1 MCNILD
7 KLKNRIRRKKK
18 TMAGFMAFCLV
29 VTSFALPSSAVAV
42 ETSKEVSCE
51 NPFDEASMITCL
63 GEEYDKR
70 YMPDEI
76 SLYSAGGYNVE
87 NEFSEAFALF
97 GKVVSTQM
105 DNYLYDLPGIK
116 AECNSIKD
124 DTCKSA
130 MTFDLSDYS
139 FYEDDDLMTMVISTL
154 ADYPEFGCLYSK
166 VSYYYMGNSN
176 GNRITRILIKSPY
189 ESSELKE
196 ITLDYV
202 NRLKSFINVPL
213 KDSSM
218 STMEKMLYVHDKIV
232 VQADYI
238 DDGTPYSHIA
248 SNILMKGQGVCQSYA
263 GIFNNAMSMLGIDC
277 IYVMSDS
284 HAWNAVRIDGL
295 WYYVD
300 VTWDDPVGVS
310 DRSYTSHQYF
320 LVKKNEFS
328 HSHELENSSNNIYGR
343 ILNNMGGAYDNCL
356 VKQTSAKPFW
366 YINGLWYYVSYD
378 KVYTW
383 DGIDDKSQLFRGISP
398 ASNVNLAARDM
409 KLYYSDNEG
418 LHVYDVESGSKEKL
432 SSGQYIDMYI
442 DEDVIICRSIS
453 GDVFKY
459 DMEAPA
465 EPTREPGAST
475 ETPVEPTRKPGAST
489 ETPVEPTKEPGEP
502 TEEPG
507 STDPTK
513 EPTEAPGEPTEAPG
527 SVDPTKEPADPT
539 KEPTE
544 APGKPT
550 EAPGS
555 ADPTKEPTEA
565 PGKPT
570 ETPGSAEPTMT
581 PLPSLVTPTNIPA
594 RPVNIMPA
602 DKLTSQTIVPATAL
616 QHTKQTL
623 EKPLIKISRK
633 KTGGK
638 KKIIIKLKKYE
649 GKNISIY
656 LKSGK
661 KYKKVALKNSDI
673 AKNKKKFV
681 INLGKSKKVKTYKIK
696 VRTSTTG
703 TMGLI
708 TSPYSKIYTVKL

>member
-1 MCNILD
+1 MGNILH

-29 VTSFALPSSAVAV
+29 VTSFAIPSSAVAV

-139 FYEDDDLMTMVISTL
+139 FYDDDDLMTMVISTL
-154 ADYPEFGCLYSK
+154 ADYPELGCLYSK

-366 YINGLWYYVSYD
+366 YIDGLWYYVSYD

-398 ASNVNLAARDM
+398 ASNVNLVAGDM

-432 SSGQYIDMYI
+432 SSGQYNDMYI

-475 ETPVEPTRKPGAST
+475 ETPVEPT
-489 ETPVEPTKEPGEP
+489 KEPGEA
-502 TEEPG
+502 TEVPG
-507 STDPTK
+507 SADPTK
-513 EPTEAPGEPTEAPG
+513 EPA
-527 SVDPTKEPADPT
+527 DPTKEPADPT

-544 APGKPT
+544 APG
-550 EAPGS
+550 EA
-555 ADPTKEPTEA
+555 
-565 PGKPT
+565 T
-570 ETPGSAEPTMT
+570 ETPSSAEPTMT
-581 PLPSLVTPTNIPA
+581 PLPSLVTPANTPA

-602 DKLTSQTIVPATAL
+602 DKLTSPTMVSATAL
-616 QHTKQTL
+616 QDTRQTL

>member
-1 MCNILD
+1 MGNILH

-29 VTSFALPSSAVAV
+29 VTSFAIPSSAVAV

-139 FYEDDDLMTMVISTL
+139 FYDDDDLMTMVISTL
-154 ADYPEFGCLYSK
+154 ADYPELGCLYSK

-366 YINGLWYYVSYD
+366 YIDGLWYYVSYD

-398 ASNVNLAARDM
+398 ASNVNLVAGDM

-432 SSGQYIDMYI
+432 SSGQYNDMYI

-475 ETPVEPTRKPGAST
+475 ETPVEPT
-489 ETPVEPTKEPGEP
+489 KE
-502 TEEPG
+502 
-507 STDPTK
+507 
-513 EPTEAPGEPTEAPG
+513 PGEPTEAPG
-527 SVDPTKEPADPT
+527 EATEVPGSADPTKEPANPTKEPADPT

-544 APGKPT
+544 APG
-550 EAPGS
+550 EA
-555 ADPTKEPTEA
+555 
-565 PGKPT
+565 T
-570 ETPGSAEPTMT
+570 ETPSSAEPTMT
-581 PLPSLVTPTNIPA
+581 PLPSLVTPANTPA

-602 DKLTSQTIVPATAL
+602 DKLTSPTMVSATAL
-616 QHTKQTL
+616 QDTRQTL

>member
-1 MCNILD
+1 MGNILH

-139 FYEDDDLMTMVISTL
+139 FYDDDDLMTMVISTL
-154 ADYPEFGCLYSK
+154 ADYPELGCLYSK

-366 YINGLWYYVSYD
+366 YIDGLWYYVSYD

-383 DGIDDKSQLFRGISP
+383 DGIDNKSQLFRGISP
-398 ASNVNLAARDM
+398 ASNVNLVAGDM

-432 SSGQYIDMYI
+432 SSGQYNDMYI

-475 ETPVEPTRKPGAST
+475 ETPVEPT
-489 ETPVEPTKEPGEP
+489 KEPGEA
-502 TEEPG
+502 TEVPG
-507 STDPTK
+507 S
-513 EPTEAPGEPTEAPG
+513 A
-527 SVDPTKEPADPT
+527 DPTKEPADPT

-544 APGKPT
+544 APGEAT

-555 ADPTKEPTEA
+555 VDPTKEPTNPTKEPTEA
-565 PGKPT
+565 PGEAT
-570 ETPGSAEPTMT
+570 ETPSSAEPTMT
-581 PLPSLVTPTNIPA
+581 PLPSLVTPANTPA

-602 DKLTSQTIVPATAL
+602 DKLTSPTMVSATAL
-616 QHTKQTL
+616 QDTRQML

>member
-1 MCNILD
+1 MGNILD

-29 VTSFALPSSAVAV
+29 VTSFVLPSSAVAV

-139 FYEDDDLMTMVISTL
+139 FYDDDDLMTMVISTL
-154 ADYPEFGCLYSK
+154 ADYPELGCLYSK

-383 DGIDDKSQLFRGISP
+383 DGIDDKSQLFTGISP
-398 ASNVNLAARDM
+398 ASNVNLVAGDM

-432 SSGQYIDMYI
+432 SSGQYNDMYI

-475 ETPVEPTRKPGAST
+475 ETPVEPT
-489 ETPVEPTKEPGEP
+489 KEPGKP
-502 TEEPG
+502 TEVPG
-507 STDPTK
+507 S
-513 EPTEAPGEPTEAPG
+513 A
-527 SVDPTKEPADPT
+527 DPTKEPADPT

-544 APGKPT
+544 APGEAT

-555 ADPTKEPTEA
+555 VDPTKEPTEA

-581 PLPSLVTPTNIPA
+581 PLPSIVTPANTPA

-602 DKLTSQTIVPATAL
+602 DKLTSPTMVSATAL
-616 QHTKQTL
+616 QDTRQTL

-661 KYKKVALKNSDI
+661 KYKKVALKNSSI

-681 INLGKSKKVKTYKIK
+681 ISLGKSKKVKTYKIK

>member
-1 MCNILD
+1 MGNILD

-139 FYEDDDLMTMVISTL
+139 FYDDDDLMTMVISTL
-154 ADYPEFGCLYSK
+154 ADYPELGCLYSK

-398 ASNVNLAARDM
+398 ASNVNLVAGDM

-432 SSGQYIDMYI
+432 SSGQYNDMYI

-475 ETPVEPTRKPGAST
+475 ETPVEPTKEPGEAT
-489 ETPVEPTKEPGEP
+489 EAPGSADPTKEPAN
-502 TEEPG
+502 
-507 STDPTK
+507 PTK
-513 EPTEAPGEPTEAPG
+513 EPTEAPGEATEAPG
-527 SVDPTKEPADPT
+527 SVDPTKEP
-539 KEPTE
+539 TE
-544 APGKPT
+544 APGEAT
-550 EAPGS
+550 EAPS
-555 ADPTKEPTEA
+555 
-565 PGKPT
+565 
-570 ETPGSAEPTMT
+570 SAEPTMT
-581 PLPSLVTPTNIPA
+581 PLPSLVTPANTPA
-594 RPVNIMPA
+594 RSVNIIPA
-602 DKLTSQTIVPATAL
+602 DKLTSPTMVSATAL
-616 QHTKQTL
+616 QDTRQML

>member
-1 MCNILD
+1 MGNILD

-29 VTSFALPSSAVAV
+29 VTSFVLPSSAVAV

-139 FYEDDDLMTMVISTL
+139 FYDDDDLMTMVISTL
-154 ADYPEFGCLYSK
+154 ADYPELGCLYSK

-398 ASNVNLAARDM
+398 ASNVNLVAGDM

-432 SSGQYIDMYI
+432 SSGQYNDMYI

-475 ETPVEPTRKPGAST
+475 ETPVEPT
-489 ETPVEPTKEPGEP
+489 KE
-502 TEEPG
+502 
-507 STDPTK
+507 
-513 EPTEAPGEPTEAPG
+513 
-527 SVDPTKEPADPT
+527 
-539 KEPTE
+539 
-544 APGKPT
+544 PGKPT

-555 ADPTKEPTEA
+555 VDPTKEPTEA

-581 PLPSLVTPTNIPA
+581 PLPSIVTPANTPA

-602 DKLTSQTIVPATAL
+602 DKLTSPTMVSATAL
-616 QHTKQTL
+616 QDTRQTL

-661 KYKKVALKNSDI
+661 KYKKVALKNSSI

-681 INLGKSKKVKTYKIK
+681 ISLGKSKKVKTYKIK

>member
-1 MCNILD
+1 MDNILD

-29 VTSFALPSSAVAV
+29 VTSFAIPSSAVAV
-42 ETSKEVSCE
+42 ETSKKVSCE

-139 FYEDDDLMTMVISTL
+139 FYDDDNLMTMVISTL
-154 ADYPEFGCLYSK
+154 ADYPELGCLYSK
-166 VSYYYMGNSN
+166 VSYRYMGNSN
-176 GNRITRILIKSPY
+176 GNRITRIWIKSPY

-328 HSHELENSSNNIYGR
+328 HSHELENSSNNIYGK

-383 DGIDDKSQLFRGISP
+383 DGIDNKSQLFRGISP
-398 ASNVNLAARDM
+398 ASNVNLVAGDM

-418 LHVYDVESGSKEKL
+418 LHVYDVESGSREKL

-475 ETPVEPTRKPGAST
+475 ETPVEPTKEPGEAT
-489 ETPVEPTKEPGEP
+489 EAPGSADPTKEP
-502 TEEPG
+502 
-507 STDPTK
+507 TDPTK
-513 EPTEAPGEPTEAPG
+513 EPTEAPG
-527 SVDPTKEPADPT
+527 
-539 KEPTE
+539 EPTE

-565 PGKPT
+565 PGEAT
-570 ETPGSAEPTMT
+570 ETPSSAEPTMT
-581 PLPSLVTPTNIPA
+581 PLPSFVTPANTPA
-594 RPVNIMPA
+594 RPVNIIPA
-602 DKLTSQTIVPATAL
+602 DKLTSPTMVSATAL
-616 QHTKQTL
+616 QDTRQML

-661 KYKKVALKNSDI
+661 KYKKVALKNFNI

-681 INLGKSKKVKTYKIK
+681 INLGRSKKVKTYKIK

>member
-1 MCNILD
+1 MGNILE

-76 SLYSAGGYNVE
+76 RLYSAGGYNVE

-139 FYEDDDLMTMVISTL
+139 FYDDDDLMTMVISTL
-154 ADYPEFGCLYSK
+154 ADYPELGCLYSK

-383 DGIDDKSQLFRGISP
+383 DGIDNKSQLFRGISP

-465 EPTREPGAST
+465 EPTREPG
-475 ETPVEPTRKPGAST
+475 EST
-489 ETPVEPTKEPGEP
+489 ETPVEPTKEPGE
-502 TEEPG
+502 
-507 STDPTK
+507 
-513 EPTEAPGEPTEAPG
+513 ATEAPG
-527 SVDPTKEPADPT
+527 STDPT

-550 EAPGS
+550 EAPG
-555 ADPTKEPTEA
+555 EA
-565 PGKPT
+565 T

-581 PLPSLVTPTNIPA
+581 PLPSLVTPANTPA
-594 RPVNIMPA
+594 RPVNIIPA
-602 DKLTSQTIVPATAL
+602 DKLTSPTMVSATDL
-616 QHTKQTL
+616 QDTRQTL

-661 KYKKVALKNSDI
+661 KYKKVALKNSNI

-681 INLGKSKKVKTYKIK
+681 ISLGKSKKVKTYKIK

>member
-1 MCNILD
+1 MGNILD

-139 FYEDDDLMTMVISTL
+139 FYDDDDLMTMVISTL
-154 ADYPEFGCLYSK
+154 ADYPELGCLYSK

-398 ASNVNLAARDM
+398 ASNVNLVAGDM

-432 SSGQYIDMYI
+432 SSGQYNDMYI

-475 ETPVEPTRKPGAST
+475 ETPVEPT
-489 ETPVEPTKEPGEP
+489 KEPGKP
-502 TEEPG
+502 TEVPG
-507 STDPTK
+507 S
-513 EPTEAPGEPTEAPG
+513 A
-527 SVDPTKEPADPT
+527 DPTKEPADPT

-544 APGKPT
+544 APGEAT

-555 ADPTKEPTEA
+555 VDPTKEPTEA

-581 PLPSLVTPTNIPA
+581 PLPSIVTPANTPA

-602 DKLTSQTIVPATAL
+602 DKLTSPTMVSATAL
-616 QHTKQTL
+616 QDTRQTL

-661 KYKKVALKNSDI
+661 KYKKVALKNSSI

-681 INLGKSKKVKTYKIK
+681 ISLGKSKKVKTYKIK

>member
-1 MCNILD
+1 MGNILD

-139 FYEDDDLMTMVISTL
+139 FYDDDDDLMTMVISTL
-154 ADYPEFGCLYSK
+154 ADYPELGCLYSK

-366 YINGLWYYVSYD
+366 YIDGLWYYVSYD

-398 ASNVNLAARDM
+398 ASNVNLVAGDM

-432 SSGQYIDMYI
+432 SSGQYNDMYI

-475 ETPVEPTRKPGAST
+475 ETPVEPTKEPGEAT
-489 ETPVEPTKEPGEP
+489 EVPGSADPTKEPA
-502 TEEPG
+502 
-507 STDPTK
+507 DPTK
-513 EPTEAPGEPTEAPG
+513 EPTEAPGEATEAPG

-544 APGKPT
+544 APG
-550 EAPGS
+550 EA
-555 ADPTKEPTEA
+555 
-565 PGKPT
+565 T
-570 ETPGSAEPTMT
+570 ETPSSAEPTMT
-581 PLPSLVTPTNIPA
+581 PLPSLVTPANTPA

-602 DKLTSQTIVPATAL
+602 DKLTSPTMVSATAL
-616 QHTKQTL
+616 QDTRQTL

>member
-1 MCNILD
+1 MGNILE

-18 TMAGFMAFCLV
+18 TMAGFMAFCLA

-502 TEEPG
+502 TE
-507 STDPTK
+507 
-513 EPTEAPGEPTEAPG
+513 APGEPTEAPG
-527 SVDPTKEPADPT
+527 SVDPTKE
-539 KEPTE
+539 
-544 APGKPT
+544 PT

-581 PLPSLVTPTNIPA
+581 PLPSLVTPANTPA

-616 QHTKQTL
+616 QDTRQTL

-661 KYKKVALKNSDI
+661 KYKKVALKNFDI

-696 VRTSTTG
+696 VRTRYHWHNG
-703 TMGLI
+703 TNNKSI
-708 TSPYSKIYTVKL
+708 

>member
-1 MCNILD
+1 MGNMLD

-139 FYEDDDLMTMVISTL
+139 FYEDDDLMTMVISAL
-154 ADYPEFGCLYSK
+154 ADYPELGCLYSK

-189 ESSELKE
+189 ESSEMKE

-398 ASNVNLAARDM
+398 ASNVNLVARDM

-418 LHVYDVESGSKEKL
+418 LHVYDVESGSREKL

-475 ETPVEPTRKPGAST
+475 ETPVEPT
-489 ETPVEPTKEPGEP
+489 KEPGE
-502 TEEPG
+502 
-507 STDPTK
+507 
-513 EPTEAPGEPTEAPG
+513 A
-527 SVDPTKEPADPT
+527 
-539 KEPTE
+539 
-544 APGKPT
+544 T

-565 PGKPT
+565 PGEAT
-570 ETPGSAEPTMT
+570 ETPSSAEPTMT
-581 PLPSLVTPTNIPA
+581 PLPSLVTPTNTPA
-594 RPVNIMPA
+594 RPVNIIPA
-602 DKLTSQTIVPATAL
+602 DKLTSQTMVPATAL
-616 QHTKQTL
+616 QDTRQTL

-638 KKIIIKLKKYE
+638 KKIIIKVKKYE

-661 KYKKVALKNSDI
+661 KYKKVALKNSNI

-681 INLGKSKKVKTYKIK
+681 ISLGKVKKVKTYKIK

>member
-1 MCNILD
+1 MGNILD

-139 FYEDDDLMTMVISTL
+139 FYDDDDLMTMVISTL
-154 ADYPEFGCLYSK
+154 ADYPELGCLYSK

-328 HSHELENSSNNIYGR
+328 HSYELENSSNNIYGR

-398 ASNVNLAARDM
+398 ASNVNLVAGDM

-432 SSGQYIDMYI
+432 SSGQYNDMYI

-475 ETPVEPTRKPGAST
+475 ETPVEPT
-489 ETPVEPTKEPGEP
+489 KEPGKP
-502 TEEPG
+502 TEVPG
-507 STDPTK
+507 S
-513 EPTEAPGEPTEAPG
+513 A
-527 SVDPTKEPADPT
+527 DPTKEPADPT

-544 APGKPT
+544 APGEAT

-555 ADPTKEPTEA
+555 VDPTKEPTEA

-581 PLPSLVTPTNIPA
+581 PLPSIVTPANTPA

-602 DKLTSQTIVPATAL
+602 DKLTSPTMVSATAL
-616 QHTKQTL
+616 QDTRQTL

-661 KYKKVALKNSDI
+661 KYKKVALKNSSI

-681 INLGKSKKVKTYKIK
+681 ISLGKSKKVKTYKIK

>member
-1 MCNILD
+1 MGNILD

-139 FYEDDDLMTMVISTL
+139 FYDDDDLMTMVISTL
-154 ADYPEFGCLYSK
+154 ADYPELGCLYSK

-366 YINGLWYYVSYD
+366 YIDGLWYYVSYD

-398 ASNVNLAARDM
+398 ASNVNLVAGDM

-432 SSGQYIDMYI
+432 SSGQYNDMYI

-453 GDVFKY
+453 GDVFQY

-475 ETPVEPTRKPGAST
+475 ETPVEPT
-489 ETPVEPTKEPGEP
+489 KEPGE
-502 TEEPG
+502 
-507 STDPTK
+507 
-513 EPTEAPGEPTEAPG
+513 ATEAPG
-527 SVDPTKEPADPT
+527 SADPTKEPADPT

-544 APGKPT
+544 APG
-550 EAPGS
+550 EA
-555 ADPTKEPTEA
+555 
-565 PGKPT
+565 T
-570 ETPGSAEPTMT
+570 ETPSSAEPTMT
-581 PLPSLVTPTNIPA
+581 PLPSLVTPANTPA

-602 DKLTSQTIVPATAL
+602 DKLTSPTMVSATAL
-616 QHTKQTL
+616 QDTRQTL

-633 KTGGK
+633 KTGGT

-649 GKNISIY
+649 GQNISIY

>member
-1 MCNILD
+1 MGNILD

-139 FYEDDDLMTMVISTL
+139 FYDDDDLMTMVISTL
-154 ADYPEFGCLYSK
+154 ADYPELGCLYSK

-398 ASNVNLAARDM
+398 ASNVNLVAGDM

-432 SSGQYIDMYI
+432 SSGQYNDMYI

-475 ETPVEPTRKPGAST
+475 ETPVEPTKEPGEAT
-489 ETPVEPTKEPGEP
+489 EVPGSADPTKEPAN
-502 TEEPG
+502 
-507 STDPTK
+507 PTK
-513 EPTEAPGEPTEAPG
+513 EPTEAPGEA
-527 SVDPTKEPADPT
+527 
-539 KEPTE
+539 
-544 APGKPT
+544 T

-555 ADPTKEPTEA
+555 ADPTKEPAEAPGEATEA
-565 PGKPT
+565 PS
-570 ETPGSAEPTMT
+570 SAEPTMT
-581 PLPSLVTPTNIPA
+581 PLPSLVTPANTPA
-594 RPVNIMPA
+594 RSVNIIPA
-602 DKLTSQTIVPATAL
+602 DKLTSPTMVSATAL
-616 QHTKQTL
+616 QDTRQML

>member
-1 MCNILD
+1 MGNILH

-139 FYEDDDLMTMVISTL
+139 FYDDDDLMTMVISTL
-154 ADYPEFGCLYSK
+154 ADYPELGCLYSK

-366 YINGLWYYVSYD
+366 YIDGLWYYVSYD

-398 ASNVNLAARDM
+398 ASNVNLVAGDM

-432 SSGQYIDMYI
+432 SSGQYNDMYI

-475 ETPVEPTRKPGAST
+475 ETPVEPT
-489 ETPVEPTKEPGEP
+489 KEPGE
-502 TEEPG
+502 
-507 STDPTK
+507 
-513 EPTEAPGEPTEAPG
+513 A
-527 SVDPTKEPADPT
+527 
-539 KEPTE
+539 
-544 APGKPT
+544 T

-555 ADPTKEPTEA
+555 ADPTKEPAEAPGEATEA
-565 PGKPT
+565 PS
-570 ETPGSAEPTMT
+570 SAEPTMT
-581 PLPSLVTPTNIPA
+581 PLPSLVTPANTPA
-594 RPVNIMPA
+594 RSVNIIPA
-602 DKLTSQTIVPATAL
+602 DKLTSPTMVSATAL
-616 QHTKQTL
+616 QDTRQML

>member
-1 MCNILD
+1 MGNILD

-139 FYEDDDLMTMVISTL
+139 FYDDDDLMTMVISTL
-154 ADYPEFGCLYSK
+154 ADYPELGCLYSK

-366 YINGLWYYVSYD
+366 YIDGLWYYVSYD

-398 ASNVNLAARDM
+398 ASNVNLVAGDM

-432 SSGQYIDMYI
+432 SSGQYNDMYI

-475 ETPVEPTRKPGAST
+475 ETPVEPT
-489 ETPVEPTKEPGEP
+489 KEPGE
-502 TEEPG
+502 
-507 STDPTK
+507 
-513 EPTEAPGEPTEAPG
+513 ATEAPG
-527 SVDPTKEPADPT
+527 SADPTKEPADPT

-544 APGKPT
+544 APG
-550 EAPGS
+550 EA
-555 ADPTKEPTEA
+555 
-565 PGKPT
+565 T
-570 ETPGSAEPTMT
+570 ETPSSAEPTMT
-581 PLPSLVTPTNIPA
+581 PLPSLVTPANTPA

-602 DKLTSQTIVPATAL
+602 DKLTSPTMVSATAL
-616 QHTKQTL
+616 QDTRQTL

-633 KTGGK
+633 KTGGT

-649 GKNISIY
+649 GQNISIY

>member
-1 MCNILD
+1 MGNILE

-29 VTSFALPSSAVAV
+29 VTSFAFPSSAVAV

-154 ADYPEFGCLYSK
+154 ADYPELGCLYSK

-328 HSHELENSSNNIYGR
+328 HSHELENSSNNIYGI

-475 ETPVEPTRKPGAST
+475 ETPVEPT
-489 ETPVEPTKEPGEP
+489 KEPGE
-502 TEEPG
+502 
-507 STDPTK
+507 
-513 EPTEAPGEPTEAPG
+513 A
-527 SVDPTKEPADPT
+527 
-539 KEPTE
+539 
-544 APGKPT
+544 T

-565 PGKPT
+565 PGEVT
-570 ETPGSAEPTMT
+570 EAPGSAEPTMT
-581 PLPSLVTPTNIPA
+581 PLPSLVTPANTPA

-602 DKLTSQTIVPATAL
+602 DKLTSPTTVTATAL
-616 QHTKQTL
+616 QDTRQTL

-661 KYKKVALKNSDI
+661 KYKKVALKNSNI

>member
-1 MCNILD
+1 MGNILE

-76 SLYSAGGYNVE
+76 RLYSAGGYNVE

-139 FYEDDDLMTMVISTL
+139 FYDDDDDLMTMVISTL
-154 ADYPEFGCLYSK
+154 ADYPELGCLYSK

-383 DGIDDKSQLFRGISP
+383 DGIDNKSQLFRGISP

-475 ETPVEPTRKPGAST
+475 ETPVEPT
-489 ETPVEPTKEPGEP
+489 KEPGE
-502 TEEPG
+502 
-507 STDPTK
+507 
-513 EPTEAPGEPTEAPG
+513 ATEAPG
-527 SVDPTKEPADPT
+527 SADPTKEPADPT

-544 APGKPT
+544 APG
-550 EAPGS
+550 S
-555 ADPTKEPTEA
+555 VDPTKEPTEA

-581 PLPSLVTPTNIPA
+581 PLPSLVTPANTPA
-594 RPVNIMPA
+594 RPVNIIPA
-602 DKLTSQTIVPATAL
+602 DKLTSPTMVSATDL
-616 QHTKQTL
+616 QDTRQTL

-638 KKIIIKLKKYE
+638 KKIIIKLKK
-649 GKNISIY
+649 
-656 LKSGK
+656 
-661 KYKKVALKNSDI
+661 
-673 AKNKKKFV
+673 
-681 INLGKSKKVKTYKIK
+681 
-696 VRTSTTG
+696 
-703 TMGLI
+703 
-708 TSPYSKIYTVKL
+708 

>member
-1 MCNILD
+1 MGNILE

-76 SLYSAGGYNVE
+76 RLYSAGGYNVE

-154 ADYPEFGCLYSK
+154 ADYPELGCLYSK

-383 DGIDDKSQLFRGISP
+383 DGIDNKSQLFRGISP

-475 ETPVEPTRKPGAST
+475 ETPVEPT
-489 ETPVEPTKEPGEP
+489 KEPGE
-502 TEEPG
+502 
-507 STDPTK
+507 
-513 EPTEAPGEPTEAPG
+513 ATEAPG
-527 SVDPTKEPADPT
+527 STDPT

-555 ADPTKEPTEA
+555 ADPTKEPTKA
-565 PGKPT
+565 PGEAT
-570 ETPGSAEPTMT
+570 ETPGSAEPTIT
-581 PLPSLVTPTNIPA
+581 PLPSLVTPTNTPA
-594 RPVNIMPA
+594 RPVNIIPA
-602 DKLTSQTIVPATAL
+602 DKLTSPTIVPATAL
-616 QHTKQTL
+616 QDTRQTL

-661 KYKKVALKNSDI
+661 KYKKVALKNSNI

>member
-1 MCNILD
+1 MGNILH

-139 FYEDDDLMTMVISTL
+139 FYDDDDLMTMVISTL
-154 ADYPEFGCLYSK
+154 ADYPELGCLYSK

-398 ASNVNLAARDM
+398 ASNVNLVAGDM

-432 SSGQYIDMYI
+432 SSGQYNDMYI

-475 ETPVEPTRKPGAST
+475 ETPVEPT
-489 ETPVEPTKEPGEP
+489 KEPGE
-502 TEEPG
+502 
-507 STDPTK
+507 
-513 EPTEAPGEPTEAPG
+513 A
-527 SVDPTKEPADPT
+527 
-539 KEPTE
+539 
-544 APGKPT
+544 T

-555 ADPTKEPTEA
+555 ADPTKEPANPTKEPTEA
-565 PGKPT
+565 PGEAT
-570 ETPGSAEPTMT
+570 EAPSSAEPTMT
-581 PLPSLVTPTNIPA
+581 PLPSLVTPANTPA

-602 DKLTSQTIVPATAL
+602 DKLTSPTMVSATAL
-616 QHTKQTL
+616 QDTRQTL

-661 KYKKVALKNSDI
+661 KYKKVALKNSNI

>member
-1 MCNILD
+1 MGNILE

-76 SLYSAGGYNVE
+76 RLYSAGGYNVE

-154 ADYPEFGCLYSK
+154 ADYPELGCLYSK
-166 VSYYYMGNSN
+166 VSYYYMGDSN

-202 NRLKSFINVPL
+202 NRLKRFINVPL

-277 IYVMSDS
+277 IYVISDS
-284 HAWNAVRIDGL
+284 HAWNDGL

-383 DGIDDKSQLFRGISP
+383 DGIDNKSQLFRGISP

-465 EPTREPGAST
+465 EPTR
-475 ETPVEPTRKPGAST
+475 KPAAST
-489 ETPVEPTKEPGEP
+489 ETPVEPTKEP
-502 TEEPG
+502 
-507 STDPTK
+507 TK
-513 EPTEAPGEPTEAPG
+513 APGEA
-527 SVDPTKEPADPT
+527 
-539 KEPTE
+539 
-544 APGKPT
+544 
-550 EAPGS
+550 
-555 ADPTKEPTEA
+555 
-565 PGKPT
+565 T

-581 PLPSLVTPTNIPA
+581 PLPSLVTPANTPA

-602 DKLTSQTIVPATAL
+602 DKLTSPTMVSATAL
-616 QHTKQTL
+616 QDTRQTL

-661 KYKKVALKNSDI
+661 KYKKVALKNSNI

>member
-1 MCNILD
+1 MEEIIIKGARENN
-7 KLKNRIRRKKK
+7 LKN
-18 TMAGFMAFCLV
+18 
-29 VTSFALPSSAVAV
+29 
-42 ETSKEVSCE
+42 
-51 NPFDEASMITCL
+51 
-63 GEEYDKR
+63 
-70 YMPDEI
+70 I
-76 SLYSAGGYNVE
+76 SLTLPKNKFIVMTGVSGSGKSSLAFDTIYKEGERRYLESLSAYARQFLGRAEKPNVDSIEGLSPAISIDQKTTNKNPRSTVGTVTEIYDHLRLLFSKAGTPYCPEHHIPIKSQSIEEMTNKVLELEEKTKIIISSPVAEGKKGTHKDLLEELRKSGYVRVNIDG
-87 NEFSEAFALF
+87 NE
-97 GKVVSTQM
+97 
-105 DNYLYDLPGIK
+105 Y
-116 AECNSIKD
+116 
-124 DTCKSA
+124 
-130 MTFDLSDYS
+130 
-139 FYEDDDLMTMVISTL
+139 DLMTMVISTL
-154 ADYPEFGCLYSK
+154 ADYPELGCLYSK

-398 ASNVNLAARDM
+398 ASNVNLVAGDM

-432 SSGQYIDMYI
+432 SSGQYNDMYI

-475 ETPVEPTRKPGAST
+475 ETPVEPT
-489 ETPVEPTKEPGEP
+489 KEPGEA
-502 TEEPG
+502 TEAPG
-507 STDPTK
+507 SADPTKKPADPTK
-513 EPTEAPGEPTEAPG
+513 EPTEAPGEATEAPG
-527 SVDPTKEPADPT
+527 SVDPTKEP
-539 KEPTE
+539 TE
-544 APGKPT
+544 APG
-550 EAPGS
+550 EA
-555 ADPTKEPTEA
+555 
-565 PGKPT
+565 T
-570 ETPGSAEPTMT
+570 ETPSSAEPTMT
-581 PLPSLVTPTNIPA
+581 PLPSLVTPANTPA

-602 DKLTSQTIVPATAL
+602 DKLTSPTMVSATAL
-616 QHTKQTL
+616 QDTRQTL

-649 GKNISIY
+649 GKR
-656 LKSGK
+656 
-661 KYKKVALKNSDI
+661 
-673 AKNKKKFV
+673 
-681 INLGKSKKVKTYKIK
+681 NLYKIE
-696 VRTSTTG
+696 
-703 TMGLI
+703 LW
-708 TSPYSKIYTVKL
+708 

>member
-1 MCNILD
+1 MGNILD

-29 VTSFALPSSAVAV
+29 VTSFVLPSSAMAV

-139 FYEDDDLMTMVISTL
+139 FYDDDDLMTMVISTL
-154 ADYPEFGCLYSK
+154 ADYPELGCLYSK

-398 ASNVNLAARDM
+398 ASNVNLVAGDM

-432 SSGQYIDMYI
+432 SSGQYNDMYI

-475 ETPVEPTRKPGAST
+475 ETPVEPT
-489 ETPVEPTKEPGEP
+489 KEPGKP
-502 TEEPG
+502 TEVPG
-507 STDPTK
+507 S
-513 EPTEAPGEPTEAPG
+513 A
-527 SVDPTKEPADPT
+527 DPTKEPADPT

-544 APGKPT
+544 APGEAT

-555 ADPTKEPTEA
+555 VDPTKEPTEA

-581 PLPSLVTPTNIPA
+581 PLPSIVTPANTPA

-602 DKLTSQTIVPATAL
+602 DKLTSPTMVSATAL
-616 QHTKQTL
+616 QDTRQTL

-661 KYKKVALKNSDI
+661 KYKKVALKNSSI

-681 INLGKSKKVKTYKIK
+681 ISLGKSKKVKTYKIK

>member
-1 MCNILD
+1 MGNILD

-18 TMAGFMAFCLV
+18 TMAGFMAFCLA
-29 VTSFALPSSAVAV
+29 VTSFAIPSSAVAV

-139 FYEDDDLMTMVISTL
+139 FYDDDDLMTMVISTL
-154 ADYPEFGCLYSK
+154 ADYPELGCLYSK

-383 DGIDDKSQLFRGISP
+383 DGIDNKSQLFRGISP
-398 ASNVNLAARDM
+398 ASNVNLVAGDM

-432 SSGQYIDMYI
+432 SSGQYNDMYI

-475 ETPVEPTRKPGAST
+475 ETPVEPT
-489 ETPVEPTKEPGEP
+489 KEPGE
-502 TEEPG
+502 
-507 STDPTK
+507 
-513 EPTEAPGEPTEAPG
+513 A
-527 SVDPTKEPADPT
+527 
-539 KEPTE
+539 
-544 APGKPT
+544 
-550 EAPGS
+550 
-555 ADPTKEPTEA
+555 TEA

-581 PLPSLVTPTNIPA
+581 PLPSLVTPANTPA
-594 RPVNIMPA
+594 RPVNIIPA
-602 DKLTSQTIVPATAL
+602 DKLTSSTMVPATAL
-616 QHTKQTL
+616 QDTRQTL

-661 KYKKVALKNSDI
+661 KYKKVALKNSNI

>member
-1 MCNILD
+1 MGNILD

-139 FYEDDDLMTMVISTL
+139 FYDDDDLMTMVISTL
-154 ADYPEFGCLYSK
+154 ADYPELGCLYSK

-366 YINGLWYYVSYD
+366 YIDGLWYYVSYD

-398 ASNVNLAARDM
+398 ASNVNLVAGDM

-432 SSGQYIDMYI
+432 SSGQYNDMYI

-475 ETPVEPTRKPGAST
+475 ETPVEPT
-489 ETPVEPTKEPGEP
+489 KEPGE
-502 TEEPG
+502 
-507 STDPTK
+507 
-513 EPTEAPGEPTEAPG
+513 ATEAPG
-527 SVDPTKEPADPT
+527 SADPTKKPADPT
-539 KEPTE
+539 KE
-544 APGKPT
+544 PT

-565 PGKPT
+565 PGEAT
-570 ETPGSAEPTMT
+570 EAPSSAEPTMT
-581 PLPSLVTPTNIPA
+581 PLPSLVTPANTPA
-594 RPVNIMPA
+594 RSVNIIPA
-602 DKLTSQTIVPATAL
+602 DKLTSPTMVSATAL
-616 QHTKQTL
+616 QDTRQTL

>member
-1 MCNILD
+1 MGNILE
-7 KLKNRIRRKKK
+7 KLKNKIRRKKK

-76 SLYSAGGYNVE
+76 RLYSAGGYNVE

-154 ADYPEFGCLYSK
+154 ADYPELGCLYSK

-356 VKQTSAKPFW
+356 VKQTSAKPYW

-398 ASNVNLAARDM
+398 ASNVNLVARDM

-513 EPTEAPGEPTEAPG
+513 EPTEAPG
-527 SVDPTKEPADPT
+527 
-539 KEPTE
+539 
-544 APGKPT
+544 KPT

-581 PLPSLVTPTNIPA
+581 PLPFLVTPTNIPA

-602 DKLTSQTIVPATAL
+602 DKLTSQTIVTATAL

>member
-1 MCNILD
+1 MGNILH

-139 FYEDDDLMTMVISTL
+139 FYDDDDLMTMVISTL
-154 ADYPEFGCLYSK
+154 ADYPELGCLYSK

-398 ASNVNLAARDM
+398 ASNVNLVAGDM

-432 SSGQYIDMYI
+432 SSGQYNDMYI

-475 ETPVEPTRKPGAST
+475 ETPVEPT
-489 ETPVEPTKEPGEP
+489 KEPGEATEVPGKP
-502 TEEPG
+502 TEVPG
-507 STDPTK
+507 S
-513 EPTEAPGEPTEAPG
+513 A
-527 SVDPTKEPADPT
+527 DPTKEPADPT

-544 APGKPT
+544 APGEAT
-550 EAPGS
+550 EEPGS

-565 PGKPT
+565 PGEAT
-570 ETPGSAEPTMT
+570 ETPSSAEPTMT
-581 PLPSLVTPTNIPA
+581 PLPSLVTPANTPA

-602 DKLTSQTIVPATAL
+602 DKLTSPTMVSATAL
-616 QHTKQTL
+616 QDTRQTL

>member
-1 MCNILD
+1 MGNISE
-7 KLKNRIRRKKK
+7 KLKNKIRRKKK

-76 SLYSAGGYNVE
+76 RLYSAGGYNVE

-139 FYEDDDLMTMVISTL
+139 FYDDDDLMTMVISTL
-154 ADYPEFGCLYSK
+154 ADYPELGCLYSK

-383 DGIDDKSQLFRGISP
+383 DGIDNKSQLFRGISP

-475 ETPVEPTRKPGAST
+475 ETPVEPT
-489 ETPVEPTKEPGEP
+489 KEPGE
-502 TEEPG
+502 
-507 STDPTK
+507 
-513 EPTEAPGEPTEAPG
+513 A
-527 SVDPTKEPADPT
+527 
-539 KEPTE
+539 
-544 APGKPT
+544 T

-570 ETPGSAEPTMT
+570 EAPGEATETPGSAEPTMT
-581 PLPSLVTPTNIPA
+581 PLPSLVTPANTPA

-602 DKLTSQTIVPATAL
+602 DKLTSPTMVTATAL
-616 QHTKQTL
+616 QDTRQTL

-661 KYKKVALKNSDI
+661 KYKKVALKNSNI

>member
-1 MCNILD
+1 MGNILD

-139 FYEDDDLMTMVISTL
+139 FYDDDDDLMTMVISTL
-154 ADYPEFGCLYSK
+154 ADYPELGCLYSK

-398 ASNVNLAARDM
+398 ASNVNLVAGDM

-432 SSGQYIDMYI
+432 SSGQYNDMYI

-475 ETPVEPTRKPGAST
+475 ETPVEPTKEPGEAT
-489 ETPVEPTKEPGEP
+489 EAPGSADPTKEPAN
-502 TEEPG
+502 
-507 STDPTK
+507 PTK
-513 EPTEAPGEPTEAPG
+513 EPTEAPGEATEAPG
-527 SVDPTKEPADPT
+527 SVDPTKEP
-539 KEPTE
+539 TE
-544 APGKPT
+544 APGEAT
-550 EAPGS
+550 EAPS
-555 ADPTKEPTEA
+555 
-565 PGKPT
+565 
-570 ETPGSAEPTMT
+570 SAEPTMT
-581 PLPSLVTPTNIPA
+581 PLPSLVTPANTPA
-594 RPVNIMPA
+594 RSVNIIPA
-602 DKLTSQTIVPATAL
+602 DKLTSPTMVSATAL
-616 QHTKQTL
+616 QDTRQML

>member
-1 MCNILD
+1 MGNILE
-7 KLKNRIRRKKK
+7 KLKNKIRRKKK

-76 SLYSAGGYNVE
+76 RLYSAGGYNVE

-139 FYEDDDLMTMVISTL
+139 FYDDDLMTMVISTL
-154 ADYPEFGCLYSK
+154 ADYPELGCLYSK

-383 DGIDDKSQLFRGISP
+383 DGIDNKSQLFRGISP

-475 ETPVEPTRKPGAST
+475 ETPVEPT
-489 ETPVEPTKEPGEP
+489 KEPGEA
-502 TEEPG
+502 TETPG
-507 STDPTK
+507 S
-513 EPTEAPGEPTEAPG
+513 
-527 SVDPTKEPADPT
+527 ADPT

-544 APGKPT
+544 APGKAT

-581 PLPSLVTPTNIPA
+581 PLPSLVTPANTPA
-594 RPVNIMPA
+594 RPVNIIPA
-602 DKLTSQTIVPATAL
+602 DKLTSPTMVSATDL
-616 QHTKQTL
+616 QHKRQTL

-661 KYKKVALKNSDI
+661 KYKKVALKNSNI

-681 INLGKSKKVKTYKIK
+681 ISLGKSKKVKTYKIK

>member
-1 MCNILD
+1 MGNILH

-139 FYEDDDLMTMVISTL
+139 FYDDDDLMTMVISTL
-154 ADYPEFGCLYSK
+154 ADYPELGCLYSK

-366 YINGLWYYVSYD
+366 YIDGLWYYVSYD

-398 ASNVNLAARDM
+398 ASNVNLVAGDM

-432 SSGQYIDMYI
+432 SSGQYNDMYI

-475 ETPVEPTRKPGAST
+475 ETPVEPT
-489 ETPVEPTKEPGEP
+489 KEPGE
-502 TEEPG
+502 
-507 STDPTK
+507 
-513 EPTEAPGEPTEAPG
+513 ATEAPG
-527 SVDPTKEPADPT
+527 SADPTKEPADPT

-544 APGKPT
+544 APG
-550 EAPGS
+550 EA
-555 ADPTKEPTEA
+555 
-565 PGKPT
+565 T
-570 ETPGSAEPTMT
+570 ETPSSAEPTMT
-581 PLPSLVTPTNIPA
+581 PLPSLVTPANTPA

-602 DKLTSQTIVPATAL
+602 DKLTSPTMVSATAL
-616 QHTKQTL
+616 QDTRQTL

>member
-1 MCNILD
+1 MGNMLD

-139 FYEDDDLMTMVISTL
+139 FYEDDDLMTMVISAL
-154 ADYPEFGCLYSK
+154 ADYPELGCLYSK

-189 ESSELKE
+189 ESSEMKE

-475 ETPVEPTRKPGAST
+475 ETPVEPT
-489 ETPVEPTKEPGEP
+489 KEPGKP
-502 TEEPG
+502 TEVPG
-507 STDPTK
+507 S
-513 EPTEAPGEPTEAPG
+513 A
-527 SVDPTKEPADPT
+527 DPTKEPADPT

-544 APGKPT
+544 APGEAT

-555 ADPTKEPTEA
+555 VDPTKEPTEA

-581 PLPSLVTPTNIPA
+581 PLPSIVTPANTPA

-602 DKLTSQTIVPATAL
+602 DKLTSPTMVSATAL
-616 QHTKQTL
+616 QDTRQTL

-661 KYKKVALKNSDI
+661 KYKKVALKNSSI

-681 INLGKSKKVKTYKIK
+681 ISLGKSKKVKTYKIK

>member
-1 MCNILD
+1 MGNILD

-29 VTSFALPSSAVAV
+29 VTSFVLPSSAVAV

-139 FYEDDDLMTMVISTL
+139 FYDDDDLMTMVISTL
-154 ADYPEFGCLYSK
+154 ADYPELGCLYSK

-398 ASNVNLAARDM
+398 ASNVNLVAGDM

-432 SSGQYIDMYI
+432 SSGQYNDMYI

-475 ETPVEPTRKPGAST
+475 ETPVEPT
-489 ETPVEPTKEPGEP
+489 KEPGKP
-502 TEEPG
+502 TEVPG
-507 STDPTK
+507 S
-513 EPTEAPGEPTEAPG
+513 A
-527 SVDPTKEPADPT
+527 DPTKEPADPT

-544 APGKPT
+544 APGEAT

-555 ADPTKEPTEA
+555 VDPTKEPTEA

-581 PLPSLVTPTNIPA
+581 PLPSIVTPANTPA

-602 DKLTSQTIVPATAL
+602 DKLTSPTMVSATAL
-616 QHTKQTL
+616 QDTRQTL

-661 KYKKVALKNSDI
+661 KYKKVALKNSSI

-681 INLGKSKKVKTYKIK
+681 ISLGKSKKVKTYKIK

>member
-1 MCNILD
+1 MGNISE
-7 KLKNRIRRKKK
+7 KLKNKIRRKKK

-76 SLYSAGGYNVE
+76 RLYSAGGYNVE

-139 FYEDDDLMTMVISTL
+139 FYDDDDLMTMVISTL
-154 ADYPEFGCLYSK
+154 ADYPELGCLYSK

-383 DGIDDKSQLFRGISP
+383 DGIDNKSQLFRGISP

-475 ETPVEPTRKPGAST
+475 ETPVEPT
-489 ETPVEPTKEPGEP
+489 KEPGE
-502 TEEPG
+502 
-507 STDPTK
+507 
-513 EPTEAPGEPTEAPG
+513 ATEAPG
-527 SVDPTKEPADPT
+527 SADPT

-550 EAPGS
+550 EVPGS

-581 PLPSLVTPTNIPA
+581 PLPSLVTPANTPA

-616 QHTKQTL
+616 QDTRQTL

-661 KYKKVALKNSDI
+661 KYKKVALKNSNI

-681 INLGKSKKVKTYKIK
+681 ISLGKSKKVKTYKIK

>member
-1 MCNILD
+1 MGNILD

-29 VTSFALPSSAVAV
+29 VTSFVLPSSAVAV

-139 FYEDDDLMTMVISTL
+139 FYDDDDLMTMVISTL
-154 ADYPEFGCLYSK
+154 ADYPELGCLYSK

-398 ASNVNLAARDM
+398 ASNVNLVAGDM

-432 SSGQYIDMYI
+432 SSGQYNDMYI

-475 ETPVEPTRKPGAST
+475 ETPVEPT
-489 ETPVEPTKEPGEP
+489 KEPGKP
-502 TEEPG
+502 TEVPG
-507 STDPTK
+507 S
-513 EPTEAPGEPTEAPG
+513 A
-527 SVDPTKEPADPT
+527 DPTKEPADPT

-544 APGKPT
+544 APGEAT

-555 ADPTKEPTEA
+555 VDPTKEPTEA

-581 PLPSLVTPTNIPA
+581 PLPSIVTPANTPA

-602 DKLTSQTIVPATAL
+602 DKLTSPTMVSATAL
-616 QHTKQTL
+616 QDTRQTL

-661 KYKKVALKNSDI
+661 KYKKVALKNSSI

-681 INLGKSKKVKTYKIK
+681 ISLGKSKKVKTYKIK

-708 TSPYSKIYTVKL
+708 TSPYSNIYTVKL

>member
-1 MCNILD
+1 MGNILE

-76 SLYSAGGYNVE
+76 RLYSAGGYNVE

-139 FYEDDDLMTMVISTL
+139 FYDDDDDLMTMVISTL
-154 ADYPEFGCLYSK
+154 ADYPELGCLFSK

-383 DGIDDKSQLFRGISP
+383 DGIDNKSQLFRGISP

-465 EPTREPGAST
+465 EPTREPG
-475 ETPVEPTRKPGAST
+475 EST
-489 ETPVEPTKEPGEP
+489 ETPVEPTKEPGE
-502 TEEPG
+502 
-507 STDPTK
+507 
-513 EPTEAPGEPTEAPG
+513 ATEAPG
-527 SVDPTKEPADPT
+527 STDPT

-550 EAPGS
+550 EAPG
-555 ADPTKEPTEA
+555 KPTEA
-565 PGKPT
+565 PGEAT
-570 ETPGSAEPTMT
+570 ETLGSAEPTMT
-581 PLPSLVTPTNIPA
+581 PLPSLVTPANTPA
-594 RPVNIMPA
+594 RPVNIIPA
-602 DKLTSQTIVPATAL
+602 DKLTSPTMVSATDL
-616 QHTKQTL
+616 QDTRQTL

-661 KYKKVALKNSDI
+661 KYKKVALKNSNI

-681 INLGKSKKVKTYKIK
+681 ISLGKSKKVKTYKIK